1 MAADAWVAL
10 GAGGVAIGAVLG
22 NVLLWIVTGA
32 VAGLA
37 LGSPEDDW
45 GDGQWRSG
53 AAWCCARRPRRRC
66 ASARAGG

>member
-45 GDGQWRSG
+45 GDGQWR
-53 AAWCCARRPRRRC
+53 
-66 ASARAGG
+66 